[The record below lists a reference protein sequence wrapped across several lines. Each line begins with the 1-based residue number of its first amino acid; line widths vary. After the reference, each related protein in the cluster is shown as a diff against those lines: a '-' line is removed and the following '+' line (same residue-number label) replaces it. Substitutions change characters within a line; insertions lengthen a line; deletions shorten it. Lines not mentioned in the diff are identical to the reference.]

1 MSIFER
7 IRGGAESYSTRGR
20 RNVPPA
26 ANIDDGFIVDI
37 KPTVG
42 GGG

>member
-1 MSIFER
+1 MSIFDR

-26 ANIDDGFIVDI
+26 ANIDGFI